1 MWAGTTLFAK
11 EYFRRERE
19 GLARY
24 WLFVILTLVTK
35 PTSCW
40 HCKYYD
46 HGYCSLHKKE
56 VKGNDTPCDDGE
68 IEMNYGNPY
77 SF

>member
-1 MWAGTTLFAK
+1 MGALLFVLIALILL
-11 EYFRRERE
+11 
-19 GLARY
+19 GGIL
-24 WLFVILTLVTK
+24 LMFVILTLVTK